1 MSVTVGFLFKWKEYF
16 FNEVLTETYQMR
28 SDPDDSDP
36 FFSKGPEIISST
48 GCEIFWKD
56 SKDLTL
62 KTPKLRKCEGPD
74 GVAPTSRKV
83 PITYFS
89 PPWR

>member
-1 MSVTVGFLFKWKEYF
+1 
-16 FNEVLTETYQMR
+16 MR
-28 SDPDDSDP
+28 SDPDDSDR

-62 KTPKLRKCEGPD
+62 KSPKLRKCEGPD